1 MFLSTETNIPTRHD
15 EHEYGI
21 ISHPDREHPIHTDTL
36 SEVPEHSHKK
46 PVLDVVKDKVKKL
59 KSKIKRHKHGD
70 NEESNDVS
78 SGEEEEI
85 ESPLNH
91 THQVFT
97 CHLTIEF
104 FCIYI

>member
-1 MFLSTETNIPTRHD
+1 MFPYTETNIPTRHD
-15 EHEYGI
+15 EQEYGI
-21 ISHPDREHPIHTDTL
+21 ISHPDLERPIHTDTL
-36 SEVPEHSHKK
+36 SEGPEHSHKK

-91 THQVFT
+91 AHQVS
-97 CHLTIEF
+97 LVI
-104 FCIYI
+104 